1 VIQVKGAA
9 MSTRPRLS
17 QTLYGACY
25 YNEYHPFDRL
35 DQDFKDMEDANLT
48 VLRVGESVWSTW
60 EPRDG
65 EFNLDWLQPVLDK
78 AQSQGISVIIGVPTY
93 AMPNWLRVKHPELM
107 ADRKTGFP
115 IPFGHRQNMD
125 YSNPLFVKYADRV
138 IDAVVNRYKD
148 HPAVIGWQVDNEP
161 GVELFHNPGVFAGF
175 KAELKLKFKTIENLN
190 KVWGLVY
197 WSHNI
202 NDWDEL
208 WIPDGNTN
216 NGYDLEWR
224 RFQARL
230 TDRYIRWQAEKLKAM
245 VPDHHFIMTCIALDR
260 PGQDIYSVAD
270 GLDVIGANVYYP
282 TQDGLLHPYSQ
293 YAHNREISGPI
304 WMTSA
309 GPSTVFRQAD
319 LSYSMLQ
326 DNYLVTETTATA
338 TVHVNS
344 AGVFPPYPG
353 QLKQVALGLVS
364 RGANMVEY
372 WHWHTLHYGA
382 ETYWGGILGHNYER
396 GRTYQSFT
404 EIAQI
409 FKSQGD
415 FLQDLK
421 PDSPVA
427 LLNSPES
434 KWAMEFQPAIRK
446 TVNGLHAG
454 DPDSYNRMFNAFY
467 DLFHDAGLGIN
478 VYGANQLKDV
488 ENFVRK
494 HPVFCV
500 PGYLTSDDEA
510 LSFMDSYAKN
520 GGHLILGPRTGYGN
534 SSGTIRT
541 TVAPGLLR
549 DGAQAYYNEYTN
561 LNKPAKV
568 VGTKDK
574 SIIGNSFGWADLLIA
589 EGAEVVAKYDDPFLS
604 NYAAITSAKYG
615 TGRITMV
622 GSIPEQALG
631 KTIGDWVAKSLEIEP
646 FALSKSAAVT
656 VNSATTLRKERLHFL
671 FNWGWEPATVQIT
684 KDSKNIQTGEKISKS
699 ASILLGPWDVQ
710 LLLESL

>member
-1 VIQVKGAA
+1 

-25 YNEYHPFDRL
+25 YNEYHPIERIN
-35 DQDFKDMEDANLT
+35 QDFQDMQDANLT

-65 EFNLDWLQPVLDK
+65 IFNLEWLQPVLDK
-78 AQSQGISVIIGVPTY
+78 AHLQGISVIIGVPTY
-93 AMPNWLRVKHPELM
+93 AMPSWLRIKHPELM

-138 IDAVVNRYKD
+138 IDAVVNRYKS

-161 GVELFHNPGVFAGF
+161 GVELFHNPGVFEGF
-175 KAELKLKFKTIENLN
+175 KEELKCKFGAIENLN
-190 KVWGLVY
+190 KTWGLVY
-197 WSHNI
+197 WSHSV

-230 TDRYIRWQAEKLKAM
+230 TDRYIRWQAEKLRKI
-245 VPDHHFIMTCIALDR
+245 VPNHHFIMTCIALDR
-260 PGQDIYSVAD
+260 PGQDIYSVAE
-270 GLDVIGANVYYP
+270 GLDVIGGNVYYP
-282 TQDGLLHPYSQ
+282 TQDGLLHPYSE
-293 YAHNREISGPI
+293 YANSREISGPT
-304 WMTSA
+304 WMNFA

-326 DNYLVTETTATA
+326 DNYLITETTATS
-338 TVHVNS
+338 TVHVNT
-344 AGVFPPYPG
+344 AGAFPPYPG
-353 QLKQVALGLVS
+353 QLKQVAFGLIS

-396 GRTYQSFT
+396 GRTYQAFK
-404 EIAQI
+404 EIAEI
-409 FKSQGD
+409 LKSQGD

-446 TVNGLHAG
+446 TVNGLHVG
-454 DPDSYNRMFNAFY
+454 DPDSYNRIFNSFY
-467 DLFHDAGLGIN
+467 DLFFDSGLGIN
-478 VYGANQLKDV
+478 IFGANQLTNVD
-488 ENFVRK
+488 NFIIE
-494 HPVFCV
+494 HPIFCV
-500 PGYLTSDDEA
+500 PGYLISNDDVLNFLDE
-510 LSFMDSYAKN
+510 YAQK

-534 SSGTIRT
+534 KFGTIRT
-541 TVAPGLLR
+541 SVAPGLLR
-549 DGAQAYYNEYTN
+549 KGAKAYYNEFTN

-568 VGTKDK
+568 VGISDK
-574 SIIGNSFGWADLLIA
+574 LIDGYSFGWADLLIPD
-589 EGAEVVAKYDDPFLS
+589 GAEVVAGYDDPFLC
-604 NYAAITSAKYG
+604 NYAAITSSKYG
-615 TGRITMV
+615 AGKVTMV

-631 KTIGDWVAKSLEIEP
+631 RTIGDWAARSLVLEP
-646 FALSKSAAVT
+646 FVHTNSKAVT
-656 VNSATTLRKERLHFL
+656 VNSATTQSMERLHFV
-671 FNWGWEPATVQIT
+671 FNWGWEPASVQIN
-684 KDSKNIQTGEKISKS
+684 KKSKNIQTGAISERFS
-699 ASILLGPWDVQ
+699 SIVLGSWDVQ
-710 LLLESL
+710 LFLECL